1 MNIVILVG
9 NLTRDPEIRHA
20 GNGTVVAN
28 INIAVNKA
36 FKREGGPDADFFR
49 ITAFGKTAELAER
62 YLSKGKKISVE
73 GRIENNNYEK
83 EGKTVYQDQIIA
95 NRIEFLSP
103 KGDSGSGGNYSS
115 DSYGDSSFGGGNS
128 FGNIP
133 APAPTP
139 APSPQAATPLP
150 PAGVPDGFSNIDDDD
165 DDLPF

>member
-20 GNGTVVAN
+20 GNGTVVAS

-103 KGDSGSGGNYSS
+103 KGDSGSGGNFGGGS
-115 DSYGDSSFGGGNS
+115 DFGGDSSFGGGSS
-128 FGNIP
+128 FGN
-133 APAPTP
+133 APATQS
-139 APSPQAATPLP
+139 APQA
-150 PAGVPDGFSNIDDDD
+150 PAGVPDGFTDLDDDD
-165 DDLPF
+165 GDLPF